1 MCRLR
6 TEGWNTSVYALAQT
20 SLFSRAL
27 GDGPRHRPLLCS
39 KISNR
44 ATTCGRASGPTVPV
58 PTEGGYNFPHATQ
71 GWPGGDDMQG
81 TDPSIDMTVR
91 DLVRGVRLAGVLA
104 LLVVLL
110 SGCAELSELPV
121 TESGSETAATEQA
134 FSHARVMELL
144 HEGRAE
150 QAATMLRTRLEAEP
164 GDNGARQLLSQ
175 IESPPAELLGD
186 ASFQYEVQPGESL
199 SVLAQRFLGN
209 YRLFF
214 ALARYNDITNPSML
228 QAGQTIRVP
237 SDYWDGP
244 EPSREPL
251 DREIRA
257 RELLANGQPREAMRL
272 YEDVEPDTLGQDEL
286 ALLGTAHRRW
296 IARALNDG
304 DYGTARARLVHARR
318 QAPGDNSWENWLAG
332 MERRAVAE
340 PAYRAGMAQR
350 ERDPVAAASSFK
362 RALEADPGHVRAR
375 DALAALRTETVPELH
390 RRAVILYRNQQL
402 EEAIELWEQAL
413 SIDPDFQPAQGYR
426 ARADELRRRLET
438 LE

>member
-1 MCRLR
+1 M
-6 TEGWNTSVYALAQT
+6 
-20 SLFSRAL
+20 
-27 GDGPRHRPLLCS
+27 
-39 KISNR
+39 
-44 ATTCGRASGPTVPV
+44 
-58 PTEGGYNFPHATQ
+58 
-71 GWPGGDDMQG
+71 M
-81 TDPSIDMTVR
+81 VR
-91 DLVRGVRLAGVLA
+91 ELVRGIRLAGVQV
-104 LLVVLL
+104 LVLVLL
-110 SGCAELSELPV
+110 SGCAELSKLPV
-121 TESGSETAATEQA
+121 TDGAEPDTTGTEEG

-150 QAATMLRTRLEAEP
+150 QAATMLRTRLAAAP
-164 GDNGARQLLSQ
+164 GDKGARQLLAQ
-175 IESPPAELLGD
+175 IESPPEELLGD

-257 RELLANGQPREAMRL
+257 RELLANGQPREAMDL
-272 YEDVEPDTLGQDEL
+272 YEDVDPDTLGQDEL
-286 ALLGTAHRRW
+286 ALLGTVHRRW
-296 IARALNDG
+296 IARALNEGEYG
-304 DYGTARARLVHARR
+304 DARARLARARR
-318 QAPGDNSWENWLAG
+318 QSPGDGSWTDWLAG
-332 MERRAVAE
+332 MDKRVVVES
-340 PAYRAGMAQR
+340 AYRQGLAQR
-350 ERDPVAAASSFK
+350 ERDPVAAARSFK
-362 RALEADPGHVRAR
+362 RVLNADPGHARAR
-375 DALAALRTETVPELH
+375 NALSALRTETVPELH

-402 EEAIELWEQAL
+402 DEAIELWEQAL